1 MSVWSNILGSIF
13 PMTDKKLNPVFTVKF
28 LDTDSDQVILADYL
42 KSTNDAKGQVLTATK
57 AHFYAIALS
66 EDPNSSDE
74 EIELAILESLQ
85 LLWGQMN
92 YIVDYHRIKRKI
104 QLSPQSL
111 MRFGLGQIALES
123 IESPPQPQPLVP
135 MMPPEQEESVAIV
148 EAGKDRQ
155 STSNA
160 SNEEDDDDILKDFC
174 GDSDSLNLDL

>member
-1 MSVWSNILGSIF
+1 MSVWSNILVGIF

-28 LDTDSDQVILADYL
+28 LDTDPDQIILADYL
-42 KSTNDAKGQVLTATK
+42 KSTNDAKGHVLTATK

-74 EIELAILESLQ
+74 DIELAILESLQ

-111 MRFGLGQIALES
+111 MRFGLGTTAQGS
-123 IESPPQPQPLVP
+123 VGNPPQSPSVP
-135 MMPPEQEESVAIV
+135 TMIPEQELDTRI
-148 EAGKDRQ
+148 EAGKDRHN
-155 STSNA
+155 TSNA
-160 SNEEDDDDILKDFC
+160 SSDDEDILKDFC
-174 GDSDSLNLDL
+174 SGADSLDLNL